1 MQSWTASGGVRPP
14 HGLPAGSRRAMDVPV
29 SRTPEAILVDK
40 LRALDAAI
48 AAGRASPDIDR
59 REIRRDGGIVHAEM
73 TYDATDPA
81 IREILGWILRR
92 HRFPVGHRKRQRATQ
107 IVFLAPSVFVAECLE
122 PELHK
127 IPGILQE
134 FFIASL
140 QRAVVDLFR
149 EPPATAVSARPGD
162 ARDDEA

>member
-1 MQSWTASGGVRPP
+1 MRSWTVSRGERRP
-14 HGLPAGSRRAMDVPV
+14 HGLPAGSRRAMAVAV

-59 REIRRDGGIVHAEM
+59 REVRRDGGIVHAEI
-73 TYDATDPA
+73 TYDATDPV
-81 IREILGWILRR
+81 IREGIGWILRR
-92 HRFPVGHRKRQRATQ
+92 HRFPVGHRKRRRATQ

-122 PELHK
+122 PELRK
-127 IPGILQE
+127 IPVILGE

-140 QRAVVDLFR
+140 HRAAGDLFR

-162 ARDDEA
+162 ARDDEV